1 MGGGSGKFKVG
12 EMGPIAFLS
21 IIKFSR
27 FICSQISSFQDIL
40 TLKQSVY
47 RVHTNSKPKTRYVHP
62 SAGTT
67 KNMNHNTFT
76 HPRGEPPNVEVSP
89 REELVL
95 LALYG
100 KELYGLQI
108 PQAMEEASGGQR
120 QMGIGTLYPVLHS
133 LEKKGLVESRW
144 GDEGR
149 GDRGGAR
156 RRYYKLTGS
165 GVAVVNSVQN
175 FRNELMGW
183 QPS

>member
-1 MGGGSGKFKVG
+1 MPANLVNKGS
-12 EMGPIAFLS
+12 
-21 IIKFSR
+21 
-27 FICSQISSFQDIL
+27 
-40 TLKQSVY
+40 T
-47 RVHTNSKPKTRYVHP
+47 
-62 SAGTT
+62 
-67 KNMNHNTFT
+67 
-76 HPRGEPPNVEVSP
+76 NVEVSP
-89 REELVL
+89 REELVI
-95 LALYG
+95 LALYS

-149 GDRGGAR
+149 EERGGAR

-165 GVAVVNSVQN
+165 GVATLEAIQA
-175 FRNELMGW
+175 FRSNLLTW